1 MSKNDELIKA
11 ETVITGHVN
20 ADFDCL
26 AAIVAAGKLYPGATL
41 IFPGS
46 QEKNLRNFYMES
58 ATYFFNF
65 KHLKEID
72 KDSVKLLVV
81 VDTSRKVRITHVKSI
96 LDNPGLRIHVYDHHM
111 QSDCDLEPELI
122 IKKAWGSSVAI
133 LSHEIRKKNITLL
146 QEEATILGLGLY
158 EDTGSFMFNSTTI
171 HDFEAGKWLLE
182 SGMELDVV
190 TDLLHRDLTSQQI
203 SLLSKLLEGAQTH
216 TINDL
221 DIVISEIS
229 TPEYVGDFSVLVHK
243 FMDMENVKVLFALG
257 RMNDRIHLVARS
269 RVKDVDVGD
278 ICTNFGGGGHA
289 YAASATIKDRT
300 LAEVRDEL
308 FAMLYSKVTP
318 RVNVENLMSKP
329 AVAIPRDM
337 TILQAVERMTQFS
350 LKGVPVVDSLENMRC
365 VGILEQK
372 TADKAV
378 AHQLGDVDVEV
389 YMQHPFSSVKTD
401 CGLHRVMEIILGQ
414 KQRLVP
420 VVENDKVLAVI
431 TRTDLINM
439 LVKDPARI
447 PESLF
452 PENKQERNIR
462 NIMRN
467 RLTNKILDILETAGQ
482 MAEESGTEAYVVGG
496 FVRDVLLTRSNLDLD
511 LVVEADGI
519 EFAKKLAKKMSGR
532 AKYHRKFKTAVVILP
547 DGQRV
552 DVATARLEYYE
563 YPAALPTV
571 ELSSIKMDL
580 YRRDFTV
587 NALAVH
593 INPSSFGKLVDFF
606 GSQRDLKD
614 KTIRVLHAL
623 SFVEDPTRIMRAIR
637 FEQRFN
643 FRIGGQT
650 FNLIKNALKLNLFNK
665 LSGYRL
671 IHELKLILE
680 ENAVVASIKRMGEL
694 GVLEAI
700 HPFLGLTKARMQVI
714 EELETIISWYNLL
727 YLEPSISIWKTYFLG
742 MCMGTTKA
750 KMEQIYHRFSFSQT
764 EEREFVHMRESIFW
778 AAGNIMNIR
787 EELKPSEIYEIL
799 HPVPLEG
806 VLFIMARTKR
816 EMIKKYISQ
825 YLTSLRLQTIDISG
839 DDLKELGLIPGPQY
853 AKLLHRTKLACL
865 DSIIKGRDEQL
876 QFVKKLIN
884 ESEVAQNS

>member
-1 MSKNDELIKA
+1 MSKTEELIKA
-11 ETVITGHVN
+11 ETIITGHVN

-65 KHLKEID
+65 KQLREID
-72 KDSVKLLVV
+72 NSSVKLLVV
-81 VDTSRKVRITHVKSI
+81 VDTSRKIRISHIKPI
-96 LDNPGLRIHVYDHHM
+96 LENPGLRIHVYDHHM
-111 QSDCDLEPELI
+111 QSECDLEPEFI
-122 IKKAWGSSVAI
+122 IKKPWGSSVAI
-133 LSHEIRKKNITLL
+133 LTHEIRQKNITLH

-158 EDTGSFMFNSTTI
+158 EDTGSFMFNSTTEY
-171 HDFEAGKWLLE
+171 DFEAGKWLLTC
-182 SGMELDVV
+182 GMELDVI
-190 TDLLHRDLTSQQI
+190 TDLLNREMTSQQI
-203 SLLSKLLEGAQTH
+203 SLLSNLLEGAVTY

-243 FMDMENVKVLFALG
+243 FMDMENVQVLFALG

-269 RVKDVDVGD
+269 RTKDVDVGD
-278 ICTNFGGGGHA
+278 ICSAFGGGGHA

-308 FAMLYSKVTP
+308 FAILYSKVAP
-318 RVNVENLMSKP
+318 KLNIEHLMSKP
-329 AVAIPRDM
+329 VVAIPRNM
-337 TILQAVERMTQFS
+337 TISQAVERMTQFS
-350 LKGVPVVDSLENMRC
+350 LKGVPVVDNMENMRC
-365 VGILEQK
+365 VGILEHK
-372 TADKAV
+372 IADKAL
-378 AHQLGDVDVEV
+378 AHQLGDVDVEI
-389 YMQHPFSSVKTD
+389 YMQNPFSTIKMD

-420 VVENDKVLAVI
+420 VVENDKIIGII
-431 TRTDLINM
+431 TRTDLINL
-439 LVKDPARI
+439 LVQDPARI

-467 RLTNKILDILETAGQ
+467 RLPNKILNILETAGQ
-482 MAEESGTEAYVVGG
+482 MAEEFGTEAYVVGG
-496 FVRDVLLTRSNLDLD
+496 FVRDLLLTRNNLDMD

-519 EFAKKLAKKMSGR
+519 AFAKKLAKKMSGR
-532 AKYHRKFKTAVVILP
+532 VKYHRKFKTAVVILP
-547 DGQRV
+547 DGQRI

-593 INPSSFGKLVDFF
+593 INPSSFGTLVDFF

-643 FRIGGQT
+643 FKIGGQT
-650 FNLIKNALKLNLFNK
+650 LSLVKNALKLNLFSK
-665 LSGYRL
+665 LSGYR
-671 IHELKLILE
+671 IVHELKLIFTEAEVLG
-680 ENAVVASIKRMGEL
+680 SIKRMNEL

-700 HPFLGLTKARMQVI
+700 HPLLALNTSREQVI
-714 EELETIISWYNLL
+714 AELERVVSWYNLL
-727 YLEPSISIWKTYFLG
+727 YLEPEISIWKIYFLG
-742 MCMGTTKA
+742 ICMGISKP
-750 KMEQIYHRFSFSQT
+750 KIEQIYNRFSFSQT
-764 EEREFVHMRESIFW
+764 EKREFVHLRETIFW

-787 EELKPSEIYEIL
+787 GELRPSEIYKIL
-799 HPVPLEG
+799 SPVPLEG
-806 VLFIMARTKR
+806 VLFIMARTTR
-816 EMIKKYISQ
+816 DIVKKYISQ
-825 YLTSLRLQTIDISG
+825 YLTNLRLQTVDITG
-839 DDLKELGLIPGPQY
+839 DDLKALGLIPGPQY
-853 AKLLHRTKLACL
+853 TKLLYETKLACL
-865 DSIIKGRDEQL
+865 DSIVKGKDEQFN
-876 QFVKKLIN
+876 FVKKRIKNLYN
-884 ESEVAQNS
+884 F

>member
-1 MSKNDELIKA
+1 MSKTEELIKA
-11 ETVITGHVN
+11 ETIITGHVN

-65 KHLKEID
+65 KQLKEID

-81 VDTSRKVRITHVKSI
+81 VDTSRKIRISHVKSI
-96 LDNPGLRIHVYDHHM
+96 LDNPGLKIHIYDHHM
-111 QSDCDLEPELI
+111 QSECDLNPEFI
-122 IKKAWGSSVAI
+122 IKKPWGSSVAI
-133 LSHEIRKKNITLL
+133 LTHEIRKKNITLH

-158 EDTGSFMFNSTTI
+158 EDTGSFMFNSTTE
-171 HDFEAGKWLLE
+171 HDFEAGKWLLTC
-182 SGMELDVV
+182 GMELDVI
-190 TDLLHRDLTSQQI
+190 TDLLNRDLTSQQI
-203 SLLSKLLEGAQTH
+203 SLLSKLLEGAATH

-229 TPEYVGDFSVLVHK
+229 TPDYVGDFSVLVHK

-269 RVKDVDVGD
+269 RTKDVDVGV
-278 ICTNFGGGGHA
+278 ICSAFGGGGHA
-289 YAASATIKDRT
+289 YAASATIKDQT

-308 FAMLYSKVTP
+308 FSMLYSKVTP
-318 RVNVENLMSKP
+318 KLNIENLMSKP
-329 AVAIPRDM
+329 AVAIPRNM
-337 TILQAVERMTQFS
+337 TISQSVERMTQFS
-350 LKGVPVVDSLENMRC
+350 LKGVPVVDSMENMRC

-372 TADKAV
+372 IADKAL
-378 AHQLGDVDVEV
+378 AHQLGDVDVEI
-389 YMQHPFSSVKTD
+389 YMQHPFSSVKKD
-401 CGLHRVMEIILGQ
+401 CDLHRVMEIILGQ

-420 VVENDKVLAVI
+420 VVENDKVIAVI
-431 TRTDLINM
+431 TRTDLINL
-439 LVKDPARI
+439 LVQDPARI

-452 PENKQERNIR
+452 PENKQVRNIR

-467 RLTNKILDILETAGQ
+467 RLPNKILEILETAGQ
-482 MAEESGTEAYVVGG
+482 MAEEFGTEAYVVGG
-496 FVRDVLLTRSNLDLD
+496 FVRDILLTKPNFDLD
-511 LVVEADGI
+511 LVVETDGI
-519 EFAKKLAKKMSGR
+519 KFAKKLAKKMSGR

-606 GSQRDLKD
+606 GAQRDLKD
-614 KTIRVLHAL
+614 RTIRILHAL

-637 FEQRFN
+637 FEQRFD

-650 FNLIKNALKLNLFNK
+650 LNLIKNALKLNLFNK
-665 LSGYRL
+665 LSGYR
-671 IHELKLILE
+671 IVHELKLILNE
-680 ENAVVASIKRMGEL
+680 DAVPGSIKRMDEL

-700 HPFLGLTKARMQVI
+700 HPLLVLNSSREQVI
-714 EELETIISWYNLL
+714 TELERVISWHSLL
-727 YLEPSISIWKTYFLG
+727 YLEPTISVWKTYFLG
-742 MCMGTTKA
+742 LCMGISKP
-750 KMEQIYHRFSFSQT
+750 KMEQIYNRFSFSQT
-764 EEREFVHMRESIFW
+764 EEREFVHLRETIFW

-787 EELKPSEIYEIL
+787 EELKPSEIYTIL

-816 EMIKKYISQ
+816 DMIKKYISQ
-825 YLTSLRLQTIDISG
+825 YLTTLRLQTIDITG

-853 AKLLHRTKLACL
+853 AQLLFETKLACL
-865 DSIIKGRDEQL
+865 DSLVKGKDEQL
-876 QFVKKLIN
+876 EFVKKVIK
-884 ESEVAQNS
+884 SGK

>member
-1 MSKNDELIKA
+1 MSKNEELIKA
-11 ETVITGHVN
+11 ETIITGHVN

-26 AAIVAAGKLYPGATL
+26 AAIVAAGKLYPDATL

-72 KDSVKLLVV
+72 KSAVKLLVV
-81 VDTSRKVRITHVKSI
+81 VDTSRKKRIIHVSSI
-96 LDNPGLRIHVYDHHM
+96 LENPGLRVHIYDHHM
-111 QSDCDLEPELI
+111 KSECDLNPELMV
-122 IKKAWGSSVAI
+122 KKPWGSSVAI
-133 LSHEIRKKNITLL
+133 ISHEIRERGIEIN

-158 EDTGSFMFNSTTI
+158 EDTGSFHFNSTTE
-171 HDFEAGKWLLE
+171 HDFEAGKWLLKN
-182 SGMELDVV
+182 GMELDVI
-190 TDLLHRDLTSQQI
+190 TDLLNRDLSAQQI
-203 SLLSKLLEGAQTH
+203 TLLGRLLEGATTH
-216 TINDL
+216 SINDL
-221 DIVISEIS
+221 EVVISEIS
-229 TPEYVGDFSVLVHK
+229 TPDYVGDFSVLVHK
-243 FMDMENVKVLFALG
+243 FMDIENIKVLFALG

-269 RVKDVDVGD
+269 RTPDIDVGA
-278 ICTNFGGGGHA
+278 ICTNFGGGGHI

-308 FAMLYSKVTP
+308 FGLLYSKVTP
-318 RVNVENLMSKP
+318 RLSVENIMSKP
-329 AVAIPRDM
+329 PVAIPRDM
-337 TILQAVERMTQFS
+337 NIEKAVERMTQYS
-350 LKGVPVVDSLENMRC
+350 LKGVPVVDNMDNMRV

-372 TADKAV
+372 TADKALS
-378 AHQLGDVDVEV
+378 HHLGDMEVEI
-389 YMQHPFSSVKTD
+389 YMQHPFSSIKTD
-401 CGLHRVMEIILGQ
+401 SGMHRVMEIILGQ

-420 VVENDKVLAVI
+420 VVDNDQVIAVV

-439 LVKDPARI
+439 LVEDPARI

-452 PENKQERNIR
+452 PDKKQERNIR

-467 RLTNKILDILETAGQ
+467 RLPNKLLDILETAGE
-482 MAEESGTEAYVVGG
+482 MAAELGTEAYVVGG
-496 FVRDVLLTRSNLDLD
+496 FVRDVLLTKTNFDLD
-511 LVVEADGI
+511 LVVESDGI
-519 EFAKKLAKKMSGR
+519 EFAKKLAKKMDGR

-580 YRRDFTV
+580 YRRDFTI

-623 SFVEDPTRIMRAIR
+623 SFVEDPTRIMRAVR
-637 FEQRFN
+637 FEQRFD

-650 FNLIKNALKLNLFNK
+650 FNLIKNALKLNLINK

-671 IHELKLILE
+671 MHELRLILDE
-680 ENAVVASIKRMGEL
+680 KAVSASIKRMNEL

-700 HPFLGLTKARMQVI
+700 HPMLTLNSSRTQVI
-714 EELETIISWYNLL
+714 AELEKIHSWYSLL
-727 YLEPSISIWKTYFLG
+727 YLEPAIETWKTYFLG
-742 MCMGTTKA
+742 MCMGISKG
-750 KMEQIYHRFSFSQT
+750 KMEQIYDRFSFSPS
-764 EEREFVHMRESIFW
+764 ERRDFVHLRDTIFW
-778 AAGNIMNIR
+778 AAGHIMNIKQ
-787 EELKPSEIYEIL
+787 EMKPSEVYETL

-816 EMIKKYISQ
+816 DIIKKYISQ
-825 YLTSLRLQTIDISG
+825 YLTNFRLQKIEASG
-839 DDLKELGLIPGPQY
+839 EDLKEMGVEPGPIY
-853 AKLLHRTKLACL
+853 SELLDQVRFAYL
-865 DSIIKGRDEQL
+865 DGEIRGRNEQL
-876 QFVKKLIN
+876 DFLKSRIKKI
-884 ESEVAQNS
+884 SE

>member
-1 MSKNDELIKA
+1 MSKKEELIKA
-11 ETVITGHVN
+11 ETIITGHVN

-26 AAIVAAGKLYPGATL
+26 AAIVAAGKLYPDATL

-72 KDSVKLLVV
+72 KSFVKLLVV
-81 VDTSRKVRITHVKSI
+81 VDTSRKIRIIHVSSI
-96 LDNPGLRIHVYDHHM
+96 LENPGLRIHIYDHHM
-111 QSDCDLEPELI
+111 KSECDLNPELI
-122 IKKAWGSSVAI
+122 IKKPWGSSVAI
-133 LSHEIRKKNITLL
+133 LSHEIRKRNISIH

-158 EDTGSFMFNSTTI
+158 EDTGSFTFNSTTE
-171 HDFEAGKWLLE
+171 HDFEAGKWLLQN
-182 SGMELDVV
+182 GMELDVI
-190 TDLLHRDLTSQQI
+190 TDLLSRELSGQQI
-203 SLLSKLLEGAQTH
+203 TLLGRLLEGASTH
-216 TINDL
+216 TINDHE
-221 DIVISEIS
+221 IVISEIS
-229 TPEYVGDFSVLVHK
+229 TPDYVGDFSVLVHK
-243 FMDMENVKVLFALG
+243 FMDIENIKILFALG

-269 RVKDVDVGD
+269 RTSDIDVGT
-278 ICTNFGGGGHA
+278 ICANFGGGGHV

-308 FAMLYSKVTP
+308 FGLLYSKVTS
-318 RVNVENLMSKP
+318 RLNIENLMSKP
-329 AVAIPRDM
+329 PVAIPRDM
-337 TILQAVERMTQFS
+337 TIDKAVERMTQYS
-350 LKGVPVVDSLENMRC
+350 LKGVPVVDNMENMRV
-365 VGILEQK
+365 VGVLEQK
-372 TADKAV
+372 IADKAL
-378 AHQLGDVDVEV
+378 AHNLGDVEVEI
-389 YMQHPFSSVKTD
+389 YMQHPFSSIKID

-420 VVENDKVLAVI
+420 VVDNDKVIAVV
-431 TRTDLINM
+431 TRTDLINL
-439 LVKDPARI
+439 LVEDPARI

-452 PENKQERNIR
+452 PDKKQERNIR

-467 RLTNKILDILETAGQ
+467 RLPNQLLDILETAGK
-482 MAEESGTEAYVVGG
+482 MAEEIGTEAYVVGG
-496 FVRDVLLTRSNLDLD
+496 FVRDVLLTKTNFDLD
-511 LVVEADGI
+511 LVVESDGI
-519 EFAKKLAKKMSGR
+519 EFAKKLAKKMDGR

-593 INPSSFGKLVDFF
+593 INPPSFGKLVDFF

-614 KTIRVLHAL
+614 RTIRVLHAL
-623 SFVEDPTRIMRAIR
+623 SFVEDPTRIMRAVR

-650 FNLIKNALKLNLFNK
+650 LSLIKNALKLNLINK

-671 IHELKLILE
+671 VHELKLILNE
-680 ENAVVASIKRMGEL
+680 KAVFSSIKRLNEL
-694 GVLEAI
+694 GVLEAV
-700 HPFLGLTKARMQVI
+700 HPMLTLNSARTQVLA
-714 EELETIISWYNLL
+714 ELEKVLSWYSML
-727 YLEPSISIWKTYFLG
+727 YLEPPIAVWKTYFLG
-742 MCMGTTKA
+742 MCMGLSKA
-750 KMEQIYHRFSFSQT
+750 KMEQIYDRFNFSQS
-764 EEREFVHMRESIFW
+764 ERREFVHLREAIFW
-778 AAGNIMNIR
+778 AAGNIMNIKQD
-787 EELKPSEIYEIL
+787 LKPSEIYEIL

-816 EMIKKYISQ
+816 EAIKKYISQ
-825 YLTSLRLQTIDISG
+825 YLTSLRLMKIDVSG
-839 DDLKELGLIPGPQY
+839 DDLKELGLIPSPQY
-853 AKLLHRTKLACL
+853 AKLLKQTKLACL
-865 DSIIKGRDEQL
+865 DGIIKGKNEQIDFL
-876 QFVKKLIN
+876 KRKIKEFKPQR
-884 ESEVAQNS
+884 QT

>member
-11 ETVITGHVN
+11 ETIITGHVN

-26 AAIVAAGKLYPGATL
+26 AAIVAAGKLYPDATL

-65 KHLKEID
+65 KQLKEID

-81 VDTSRKVRITHVKSI
+81 VDTSRKKRILHVHPI

-111 QSDCDLEPELI
+111 KSECDLEPEIL
-122 IKKAWGSSVAI
+122 IKKPWGSSVAI
-133 LSHEIRKKNITLL
+133 LSHEIRDRGIEIN
-146 QEEATILGLGLY
+146 QEEATIMGLGLY
-158 EDTGSFMFNSTTI
+158 EDTGSFGFNSTTE
-171 HDFEAGKWLLE
+171 HDFEAGKWLLKN
-182 SGMELDVV
+182 GMELDVI
-190 TDLLHRDLTSQQI
+190 TDLLNRDLTSQQI
-203 SLLSKLLEGAQTH
+203 TLLGRLLEGATNY

-221 DIVISEIS
+221 DVVISEIS
-229 TPEYVGDFSVLVHK
+229 TPDYVGDFSVLVHK
-243 FMDMENVKVLFALG
+243 FMDVENIKVLFALA

-269 RVKDVDVGD
+269 RTPDIDVGA
-278 ICTNFGGGGHA
+278 ICSNFGGGGHL

-308 FAMLYSKVTP
+308 FALLYSTVSPQLSVETIMSRQPVT
-318 RVNVENLMSKP
+318 
-329 AVAIPRDM
+329 IPRNM
-337 TILQAVERMTQFS
+337 TIRQAVERMTQYS
-350 LKGVPVVDSLENMRC
+350 LKGVPVVDSMENMRV

-372 TADKAV
+372 TADKALS
-378 AHQLGDVDVEV
+378 HNLGDVEVEI
-389 YMQHPFSSVKTD
+389 YMQHPFSSIKVD
-401 CGLHRVMEIILGQ
+401 SGLHRVMEIILGQ

-420 VVENDKVLAVI
+420 VVENDRIIAVV
-431 TRTDLINM
+431 TRTDLINL

-452 PENKQERNIR
+452 PDKKQERNIR

-467 RLTNKILDILETAGQ
+467 RLPHKLLNILETAGD
-482 MAEESGTEAYVVGG
+482 MAAELGTEAYVVGG
-496 FVRDVLLTRSNLDLD
+496 FVRDVLLTKTNYDLD
-511 LVVEADGI
+511 LVVEGDGI
-519 EFAKKLAKKMSGR
+519 AFAKKLAQRMNGR

-580 YRRDFTV
+580 YRRDFTI

-614 KTIRVLHAL
+614 RTIRVLHAL
-623 SFVEDPTRIMRAIR
+623 SFVEDPTRIMRAVR
-637 FEQRFN
+637 FEQRYG

-650 FNLIKNALKLNLFNK
+650 LSLIRNALKLNLINK

-671 IHELKLILE
+671 MHEFKHILNE
-680 ENAVVASIKRMGEL
+680 DAVQSSIQRLNEL
-694 GVLEAI
+694 GVLEAV
-700 HPFLGLTKARMQVI
+700 HPLLELNASRIQVLG
-714 EELETIISWYNLL
+714 ELEKVLSWYSLL
-727 YLEPSISIWKTYFLG
+727 YLDPPIVVWKAYFLG
-742 MCMGTTKA
+742 ICMGISKA
-750 KMEQIYHRFSFSQT
+750 KMEQIYDRFSFSPS
-764 EEREFVHMRESIFW
+764 ERREFVHLRDTIFW
-778 AAGNIMNIR
+778 AAGNIMNIKQ
-787 EELKPSEIYEIL
+787 ELKPSEVYDIL
-799 HPVPLEG
+799 NPVPLEG
-806 VLFIMARTKR
+806 VLFIMARAKR
-816 EMIKKYISQ
+816 EMIKKYVSQ
-825 YLTSLRLQTIDISG
+825 YLTSLRLKQVDVTGEDI
-839 DDLKELGLIPGPQY
+839 KQLGLEPGPHY
-853 AKLLHRTKLACL
+853 SHLLSRVKLAVL
-865 DSIIKGRDEQL
+865 DGDLRGRDEQL
-876 QFVKKLIN
+876 AFLRKEIAAL
-884 ESEVAQNS
+884 S

>member
-72 KDSVKLLVV
+72 KDYVKLLVV
-81 VDTSRKVRITHVKSI
+81 VDTSRKIRITHVKAI
-96 LDNPGLRIHVYDHHM
+96 LDNPGLRVHVYDHHM
-111 QSDCDLEPELI
+111 QSDCDLDPEVI
-122 IKKAWGSSVAI
+122 IKKPWGSSVAI
-133 LSHEIRKKNITLL
+133 LSHEIRKRNITIH

-158 EDTGSFMFNSTTI
+158 EDTGSFMFNSTTT

-190 TDLLHRDLTSQQI
+190 TDLLHRELTSQQI
-203 SLLSKLLEGAQTH
+203 SLLSKLLDGAQTH

-269 RVKDVDVGD
+269 RVKDVDVGV
-278 ICTNFGGGGHA
+278 ICTSFGGGGHA

-329 AVAIPRDM
+329 AVAIPRNM

-496 FVRDVLLTRSNLDLD
+496 FVRDVLLTRPNLDLD

-547 DGQRV
+547 DGQRI

-650 FNLIKNALKLNLFNK
+650 FSLIKNALKLNLFSR
-665 LSGYRL
+665 LSGYRI

-680 ENAVVASIKRMGEL
+680 EDAVLASVKRMGEL

-700 HPFLGLTKARMQVI
+700 HPLLALTKARTQVI
-714 EELETIISWYNLL
+714 EELETIISWYSLL
-727 YLEPSISIWKTYFLG
+727 YLEPSISVWKTYFLG
-742 MCMGTTKA
+742 MCMGTSKT

-764 EEREFVHMRESIFW
+764 EEREFVHLRETIFW

-787 EELKPSEIYEIL
+787 EDLKPSEIYEIL

-816 EMIKKYISQ
+816 DMVKKYISQ

-839 DDLKELGLIPGPQY
+839 DDLKNLGLIPGPQY
-853 AKLLHRTKLACL
+853 AELLQRIKLASL
-865 DSIIKGRDEQL
+865 DSLVKGRDEQL
-876 QFVKKLIN
+876 EFVKNLIKEN
-884 ESEVAQNS
+884 

>member
-1 MSKNDELIKA
+1 MSKNETLIKA
-11 ETVITGHVN
+11 ETIITGHVN

-26 AAIVAAGKLYPGATL
+26 AAIVAAGKLYPDAIL

-65 KHLKEID
+65 KQLKDID

-81 VDTSRKVRITHVKSI
+81 VDTSRKKRIVHVSSI
-96 LDNPGLRIHVYDHHM
+96 LDNPDLRIHIYDHHM
-111 QSDCDLEPELI
+111 QSECDLNPEFI
-122 IKKAWGSSVAI
+122 IKKPWGSSVAI
-133 LSHEIRKKNITLL
+133 ISHEIMKKGIEIN

-158 EDTGSFMFNSTTI
+158 EDTGSFHFNSTTE
-171 HDFEAGKWLLE
+171 HDFEAGKWLLKN
-182 SGMELDVV
+182 GMELDVI
-190 TDLLHRDLTSQQI
+190 TDLLNRDLNAQQI
-203 SLLSKLLEGAQTH
+203 TLLGRLLEGASTH
-216 TINDL
+216 SINDL
-221 DIVISEIS
+221 EIVISEVS
-229 TPEYVGDFSVLVHK
+229 TPDYVGDFSVLVHK
-243 FMDMENVKVLFALG
+243 FMDIENIKVLFALG

-269 RVKDVDVGD
+269 RTPDIDVGA
-278 ICTNFGGGGHA
+278 ICSSFGGGGHV

-308 FAMLYSKVTP
+308 FTLLYSQVTP
-318 RVNVENLMSKP
+318 RLSVENIMSKP
-329 AVAIPRDM
+329 PVAIPRNM
-337 TILQAVERMTQFS
+337 TIKKAVERMTQYS
-350 LKGVPVVDSLENMRC
+350 LKGVPVVDSMENMRA

-372 TADKAV
+372 TADKALS
-378 AHQLGDVDVEV
+378 HNLGDFEVEI
-389 YMQHPFSSVKTD
+389 YMQRPFSSIKTD
-401 CGLHRVMEIILGQ
+401 SGMHRVMEIVLGQ

-420 VVENDKVLAVI
+420 VLDNDKVVAVV

-439 LVKDPARI
+439 LVEDPARI

-452 PENKQERNIR
+452 PDKKQERNIR
-462 NIMRN
+462 NILRN
-467 RLTNKILDILETAGQ
+467 RLPNNLLNILEIAGE
-482 MAEESGTEAYVVGG
+482 MAAEIGTEAYVVGG
-496 FVRDVLLTRSNLDLD
+496 FVRDVLLTKTNFDLD
-511 LVVEADGI
+511 LVVESDGI
-519 EFAKKLAKKMSGR
+519 EFAKKLAEKLDGR

-580 YRRDFTV
+580 YRRDFTI

-593 INPSSFGKLVDFF
+593 INPSGFGKLVDFF

-637 FEQRFN
+637 FEQRFD
-643 FRIGGQT
+643 FKIGGQT
-650 FNLIKNALKLNLFNK
+650 YSLIKNALKLNLINK

-671 IHELKLILE
+671 MHELKLILGE
-680 ENAVVASIKRMGEL
+680 KTSLASIERMNEL

-700 HPFLGLTKARMQVI
+700 HPLLVLNSSRTQVI
-714 EELETIISWYNLL
+714 SELEKIHNWYSLL
-727 YLEPSISIWKTYFLG
+727 YLEPAIETWKTYFLG
-742 MCMGTTKA
+742 MCMGISKA
-750 KMEQIYHRFSFSQT
+750 KMEQIYDRFNFSPS
-764 EEREFVHMRESIFW
+764 ERREFIHLRDTVFW
-778 AAGNIMNIR
+778 AAGHIMNIKQ
-787 EELKPSEIYEIL
+787 ELKPSEIYRTL

-816 EMIKKYISQ
+816 EMIKKYISH
-825 YLTSLRLQTIDISG
+825 YLTTLRLQKIEVTGDDIKDLGLEPGPRYSKLLNQVKLAFLDGEIKGKDEQIEFLRSRISG
-839 DDLKELGLIPGPQY
+839 HLK
-853 AKLLHRTKLACL
+853 
-865 DSIIKGRDEQL
+865 
-876 QFVKKLIN
+876 
-884 ESEVAQNS
+884 